1 MAKKKTSAASTNG
14 ITSKELALRARYP
27 IGLLFQV
34 STLAACVAYL
44 VFTIQGT
51 GDMAG
56 VLYRSVIVFLG
67 CSVLFGVVMVAVV
80 TILHKVTMAEI
91 EESITKARMESIEMR
106 KKMEAETSSDQPP
119 MLEKAETSQTTNSSS
134 V

>member
-1 MAKKKTSAASTNG
+1 MAKKKTSPASNNG

-34 STLAACVAYL
+34 STLAACIAYL

-80 TILHKVTMAEI
+80 TILHKVTMKEI
-91 EESITKARMESIEMR
+91 EDSITKARLDSIEMR
-106 KKMEAETSSDQPP
+106 NKTEVETGPEQPA
-119 MLEKAETSQTTNSSS
+119 MLEKSEPSQTANSIGA
-134 V
+134 